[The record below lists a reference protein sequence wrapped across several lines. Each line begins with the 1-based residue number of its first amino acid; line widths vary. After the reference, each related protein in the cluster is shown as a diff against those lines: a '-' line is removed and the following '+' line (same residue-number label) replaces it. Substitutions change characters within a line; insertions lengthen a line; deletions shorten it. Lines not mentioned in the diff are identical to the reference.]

1 LQFRNGL
8 ACADA
13 GDCRE
18 APVTPPN
25 SRARALAVG
34 ILLAMLLLHTA
45 IAVAVGTGEGT
56 SSVGGRADSSS
67 VEPVFSSI
75 EKAWAAGDARALV
88 QTFGRR
94 KVFISLPD
102 GGPEGGL
109 FSRDQSYYILK
120 DLFGTA
126 RTEEFSFVTIHG
138 PEAER
143 STAFG
148 LAKRVFRPR
157 DAGSALRDRVFV
169 SLVLEGDRWVV
180 SEIKS
185 VR

>member
-1 LQFRNGL
+1 MTALQRSIRLAAAGL
-8 ACADA
+8 
-13 GDCRE
+13 
-18 APVTPPN
+18 
-25 SRARALAVG
+25 
-34 ILLAMLLLHTA
+34 LLAAAAAGAKEETP
-45 IAVAVGTGEGT
+45 TN
-56 SSVGGRADSSS
+56 GGRAEYSKPVD
-67 VEPVFSSI
+67 PVFSSI

-88 QTFGRR
+88 RTFGRR

-102 GGPEGGL
+102 GGPAGGL

-126 RTEEFSFVTIHG
+126 RTEEFAFVTIHG

>member
-1 LQFRNGL
+1 MTPSHPRIRL
-8 ACADA
+8 AAA
-13 GDCRE
+13 
-18 APVTPPN
+18 ALWLPV
-25 SRARALAVG
+25 
-34 ILLAMLLLHTA
+34 LLLPP
-45 IAVAVGTGEGT
+45 AVASWAGEG
-56 SSVGGRADSSS
+56 SSARSGLADSSS
-67 VEPVFSSI
+67 AVEPVFSSF
-75 EKAWAAGDARALV
+75 EKAWAKGDARALV

-138 PEAER
+138 PEAEH

>member
-1 LQFRNGL
+1 MTHRKLRFAAVGFFL
-8 ACADA
+8 ALLMPAVA
-13 GDCRE
+13 GW
-18 APVTPPN
+18 
-25 SRARALAVG
+25 ARA
-34 ILLAMLLLHTA
+34 
-45 IAVAVGTGEGT
+45 GTP
-56 SSVGGRADSSS
+56 SRGGRADSTSR
-67 VEPVFSSI
+67 VDPIFSRI

-88 QTFGRR
+88 RTFGRR

-102 GGPEGGL
+102 GGPAGGL

-126 RTEEFSFVTIHG
+126 RTEEFAFVTIHG

>member
-1 LQFRNGL
+1 MALVNL
-8 ACADA
+8 
-13 GDCRE
+13 
-18 APVTPPN
+18 
-25 SRARALAVG
+25 SSKLAVAG
-34 ILLAMLLLHTA
+34 LVVGLLLPGA
-45 IAVAVGTGEGT
+45 AAWASEGAAA
-56 SSVGGRADSSS
+56 SPGRADTTAR
-67 VEPVFSSI
+67 VDPIFSTI

-88 QTFGRR
+88 RTFGQR

-102 GGPEGGL
+102 GGPAGGL

-126 RTEEFSFVTIHG
+126 RTEEFAFVTIHG

-157 DAGSALRDRVFV
+157 DVGSALSDRVFV
-169 SLVLEGDRWVV
+169 SLVFEGDRWVV